1 MTMLVASLVASS
13 LAEEEVADVRLEF
26 LGDIVQG
33 GGFHLRSPI
42 DRRLMRAALLG
53 RVVSVGQSCFQCIA
67 PNFRPVESRSPR
79 IVFGDYHA
87 GKSIVCAAEKASV
100 AQRVV
105 AGVLVSYP
113 GNDGFREVSSRNP
126 VHKRVPVIAPVAG
139 GSLAELRIV
148 FQGKLLPSQNSG
160 PNERRIIEAVLRR
173 EPKLA
178 LRGEAWQQRIGAHGA
193 KVGDNAHDA
202 VGLPAFLFILG
213 FQGAGVVGSFG

>member
-53 RVVSVGQSCFQCIA
+53 RVVGIGQSRFQGVA

-79 IVFGDYHA
+79 IVFGDDHA
-87 GKSIVCAAEKASV
+87 GKSIVRAAEKASV

-105 AGVLVSYP
+105 AGIFVSYP
-113 GNDGFREVSSRNP
+113 RNDCFGEVSSRNS
-126 VHKRVPVIAPVAG
+126 VDKRVPVIAPVAG
-139 GSLAELRIV
+139 GALAELRIIL
-148 FQGKLLPSQNSG
+148 QGKLLPGQNSG
-160 PNERRIIEAVLRR
+160 PNKRRIVEAVLRR

-178 LRGEAWQQRIGAHGA
+178 LRCKAWQQRIGAHGS

-202 VGLPAFLFILG
+202 VALPAFRFVPG
-213 FQGAGVVGSFG
+213 FQGARVLGSFG